1 MHQKNS
7 AIFELLK
14 NLEISLHKEKRKNI
28 DWLNTIL
35 HDDFLEIAK
44 SGYVYSKKIVIDE
57 LTTEFKMVSPIFSQD
72 FNIKWLDENIALITY
87 QSYEINKSDHP
98 FNKALR
104 SSIWQLS
111 VSGTWQLRFHQ
122 GTIMAAQPL
131 GNITP

>member
-87 QSYEINKSDHP
+87 QSYEINK
-98 FNKALR
+98 
-104 SSIWQLS
+104 
-111 VSGTWQLRFHQ
+111 
-122 GTIMAAQPL
+122 
-131 GNITP
+131 

>member
-14 NLEISLHKEKRKNI
+14 NLEISLHKEKRNNI

-35 HDDFLEIAK
+35 HDDFLKIAK

-57 LTTEFKMVSPIFSQD
+57 LTTEFKMVLPIFSQD
-72 FNIKWLDENIALITY
+72 FNIKWLDKNIALITY
-87 QSYEINKSDHP
+87 QSYEINKSGHP